1 MLRSLVV
8 MLVLANASYLAWT
21 KGWLASYGLAPA
33 SQSEPQRLAQQLQPE
48 ALRILSPLE
57 ARQLDPSG
65 ASEVGAESSPGPS
78 ARVQPAAECLQA
90 GLFNEEQTAALRNRL
105 QSALPAGSWLL
116 ESSNQP
122 AQWMVYMGKYS
133 GLDALA
139 KKRNELRQLGVAFE
153 PVNNP
158 LLEPG
163 LSLGSYSSRNE
174 ADSALARIAKN
185 GVRTAKVI
193 PSQQEL
199 RGQKLKLPAVDANLR
214 AQLDAIKP
222 SLAGKTL
229 QKCK

>member
-8 MLVLANASYLAWT
+8 MLVLANAGYLAWT
-21 KGWLASYGLAPA
+21 KGWLASYGLVPA
-33 SQSEPQRLAQQLQPE
+33 SQSEPQRLTQQLRPE
-48 ALRILSPLE
+48 ALRILSSLE

-65 ASEVGAESSPGPS
+65 ASEVGSEASLGPS
-78 ARVQPAAECLQA
+78 ARAQSATECLQA

-105 QSALPAGSWLL
+105 QSALPPGSWLL
-116 ESSNQP
+116 ESSNLP

-163 LSLGSYSSRNE
+163 LSLGSYVSRNE

-199 RGQKLKLPAVDANLR
+199 RGQKLKLPAVDASLR

>member
-8 MLVLANASYLAWT
+8 MLLLANAGYLAWS

-33 SQSEPQRLAQQLQPE
+33 SQSEPQRLTQQLRPE

-57 ARQLDPSG
+57 ARQLDPSSTPEMG
-65 ASEVGAESSPGPS
+65 PEATPGTS
-78 ARVQPAAECLQA
+78 ARAQAATECLQA
-90 GLFNEEQTAALRNRL
+90 GLFNEEQTAALRSRL
-105 QSALPAGSWLL
+105 QSALPPGSWLL

-122 AQWMVYMGKYS
+122 GQWMVYMGKYS

-139 KKRNELRQLGVAFE
+139 KKRSELRQLGVAFE

-158 LLEPG
+158 SLEPG
-163 LSLGSYSSRNE
+163 LSLGSFPSRSE

-193 PSQQEL
+193 SSQQEL
-199 RGQKLKLPAVDANLR
+199 RGQRLKLPAIDANLR

-222 SLAGKTL
+222 LLAGKTL
-229 QKCK
+229 QKCR